1 VYNLNSF
8 QPLLYEGIIM
18 NTELA
23 VNDNSGRTIAEMM
36 GINVQPDGKKTS
48 TLARLS
54 IIHSA
59 IMGEIEVAG
68 KTIKTEVLPVG
79 TYSLKTKDDEV
90 VYCAAPTI
98 RIFALRQ
105 QWTHWDSENNV
116 MDRSI
121 MANDLKGDLKD
132 SRGGFNIGRPSGYV
146 SDWDSVPQET
156 KDIMRVVRRTKILF
170 GTINLNGTALD
181 QKGESID
188 GYEGDIPFILD
199 IKNRFSINALDAVI
213 SLLTKKN
220 VLPIQYSLTLGSEER
235 SIPTGATFAI
245 MTFTIKDPVIISD
258 GDSEVLQGFLDWIDW
273 SNNYVLTQWKDNNK
287 QELSSDEDNLVSQ
300 LVDVEGVPV

>member
-1 VYNLNSF
+1 
-8 QPLLYEGIIM
+8 M

-79 TYSLKTKDDEV
+79 TYSLKT
-90 VYCAAPTI
+90 
-98 RIFALRQ
+98 
-105 QWTHWDSENNV
+105 
-116 MDRSI
+116 
-121 MANDLKGDLKD
+121 KGDLKD